1 MRSICRCIVGMLI
14 LCSALLL
21 AGCYRAFPKPS
32 GLVITMPDQSQHLI
46 FPGKEKHVNEA
57 QQG

>member
-57 QQG
+57 